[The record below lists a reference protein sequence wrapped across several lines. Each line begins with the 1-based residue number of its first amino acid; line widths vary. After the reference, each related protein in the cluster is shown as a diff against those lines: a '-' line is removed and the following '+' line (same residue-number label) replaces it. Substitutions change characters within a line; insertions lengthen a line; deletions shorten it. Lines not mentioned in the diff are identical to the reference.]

1 MVNDCVHSLQYFP
14 PLYSEMTLNKL
25 LAVDILHSHI
35 LAYMYVYHLFIIC
48 MTAGKKTENHIKKI
62 IVQGF
67 KYEECKYNL
76 TFPEFLSIQ
85 NNQDVQSVDEN
96 E

>member
-1 MVNDCVHSLQYFP
+1 MENLKEKKN
-14 PLYSEMTLNKL
+14 PLRGLDALYVSF
-25 LAVDILHSHI
+25 IHHLHDSRK
-35 LAYMYVYHLFIIC
+35 
-48 MTAGKKTENHIKKI
+48 TTENHIKKI